1 MKFTEEGTVDLKVAV
16 SKSTVEADQEVTFQ
30 VADSGPGIPR
40 SLRRQVF
47 SPFETGVSSATQGP
61 VGTGLGLSMSEAHVQ
76 TMGGS
81 ITVGESES
89 GGALFTVTL
98 PLVPCVNADPI
109 DGSAEAAQTSTF
121 DKRLLLL
128 DDSITN
134 LTLNAQLLRSLGFDV
149 TTAMTSRQLSF

>member
-1 MKFTEEGTVDLKVAV
+1 
-16 SKSTVEADQEVTFQ
+16 
-30 VADSGPGIPR
+30 
-40 SLRRQVF
+40 
-47 SPFETGVSSATQGP
+47 
-61 VGTGLGLSMSEAHVQ
+61 MSEAHVQ

-98 PLVPCVNADPI
+98 PLVPCLNADPI
-109 DGSAEAAQTSTF
+109 DGSAEAAQIATF

-149 TTAMTSRQLSF
+149 TTAMTGGEAIKLTEQTNAPFDVALLDINLPDMTGYEVAERLGKLPQCANTIL